1 MEGSYETQYSSR
13 PDAGFIGENMQETY
27 VDIMIQSLNKK
38 IQVLDR
44 IIELN
49 LIQKETLEDPK
60 AEIEEFDKTVEEKSQ
75 LIEQMQQLDSGFEK
89 LYARVQEELQANKE
103 AYVQQIQTMQSC
115 IRRITD
121 KSMEIQAQEARNRD
135 LMVRKFAYVKETAKN
150 VRTNSKIASQYYKN
164 MMNLNYVDPQFM
176 DNKK

>member
-1 MEGSYETQYSSR
+1 
-13 PDAGFIGENMQETY
+13 MQETY

-38 IQVLDR
+38 IQVLEQ

-49 LIQKETLEDPK
+49 IVQKEILEDPK
-60 AEIEEFDKTVEEKSQ
+60 AEIEQFDKVVEEKAQ

-89 LYARVQEELQANKE
+89 LYARVQEELQGNKE
-103 AYVQQIQTMQSC
+103 AYASQIKTMQSA
-115 IRRITD
+115 IRSITD

-135 LMVRKFAYVKETAKN
+135 LMVRKFTYVKETAKN
-150 VRTNSKIASQYYKN
+150 VRTNSKAATQYYKN
-164 MMNLNYVDPQFM
+164 MMKLNYVDPQFM

>member
-1 MEGSYETQYSSR
+1 MEQ
-13 PDAGFIGENMQETY
+13 TY

-38 IQVLDR
+38 LQVLDR
-44 IIELN
+44 IAELN
-49 LIQKETLEDPK
+49 IIQKEQLEDNLS
-60 AEIEEFDKTVEEKSQ
+60 EVDEFDKIVEEKAT
-75 LIEQMQQLDSGFEK
+75 LIEQIEQLDSGFEK
-89 LYARVQEELQANKE
+89 LFARVKDELDANKDSY
-103 AYVQQIQTMQSC
+103 ADSIKTMQNY

-135 LMVRKFAYVKETAKN
+135 LMVRKFTYVKESAKT
-150 VRTNSKIASQYYKN
+150 VRTNSKIATQYYKN

>member
-1 MEGSYETQYSSR
+1 MERSHETQR
-13 PDAGFIGENMQETY
+13 NRTDTGFIGESMEQTY

-38 IQVLDR
+38 IQVLDK
-44 IIELN
+44 IAELN
-49 LIQKETLEDPK
+49 LIQKNQLEDDL
-60 AEIEEFDKTVEEKSQ
+60 AQVEEFDKIVEEKAT
-75 LIEQMQQLDSGFEK
+75 LIEQMEQLDSGFEK
-89 LYARVQEELQANKE
+89 LFARVKDELEGHKE
-103 AYVQQIQTMQSC
+103 DYAEVIKTMQSL

-135 LMVRKFAYVKETAKN
+135 LMVRKFAYVKESAKS
-150 VRTNSKIASQYYKN
+150 VRTNSKIATQYYKN

>member
-1 MEGSYETQYSSR
+1 MH
-13 PDAGFIGENMQETY
+13 ETY

-38 IQVLDR
+38 IQVLDQ

-49 LIQKETLEDPK
+49 QIQKETLEDVK
-60 AEIEEFDKTVEEKSQ
+60 GEIEQFDKTVEGKTQ

-89 LYARVQEELQANKE
+89 LYARVQEELQSNRE
-103 AYVQQIQTMQSC
+103 NYTEQIKMMQSC
-115 IRRITD
+115 IRQITD

-135 LMVRKFAYVKETAKN
+135 LMIRKFAYVKETAKS
-150 VRTNSKIASQYYKN
+150 VRTNSKAASQYYKN
-164 MMNLNYVDPQFM
+164 MMKLNYVDPQFM

>member
-1 MEGSYETQYSSR
+1 MEQ
-13 PDAGFIGENMQETY
+13 TY

-38 IQVLDR
+38 LQVLDR
-44 IIELN
+44 IAELN
-49 LIQKETLEDPK
+49 IIQKEQLEDNLS
-60 AEIEEFDKTVEEKSQ
+60 EVDEFDKIVEEKAT
-75 LIEQMQQLDSGFEK
+75 LIEQIEQLDSGFEK
-89 LYARVQEELQANKE
+89 LFARVKDELDANKDSY
-103 AYVQQIQTMQSC
+103 ADSIKTMQSY

-135 LMVRKFAYVKETAKN
+135 LLVRKFTYVKESAKT
-150 VRTNSKIASQYYKN
+150 VRTNSKIATQYYKN

>member
-1 MEGSYETQYSSR
+1 MEQ
-13 PDAGFIGENMQETY
+13 TY

-38 IQVLDR
+38 LQVLDR
-44 IIELN
+44 IAELN
-49 LIQKETLEDPK
+49 IIQKEQLEDNLS
-60 AEIEEFDKTVEEKSQ
+60 EVDEFDKIVEEKAT
-75 LIEQMQQLDSGFEK
+75 LIEQIEQLDSGFEK
-89 LYARVQEELQANKE
+89 LFARVKDELDANKDSY
-103 AYVQQIQTMQSC
+103 ADSIKTMQSY

-135 LMVRKFAYVKETAKN
+135 LMVRKFAYVKESAKT
-150 VRTNSKIASQYYKN
+150 VRTNSKIATQYYKN